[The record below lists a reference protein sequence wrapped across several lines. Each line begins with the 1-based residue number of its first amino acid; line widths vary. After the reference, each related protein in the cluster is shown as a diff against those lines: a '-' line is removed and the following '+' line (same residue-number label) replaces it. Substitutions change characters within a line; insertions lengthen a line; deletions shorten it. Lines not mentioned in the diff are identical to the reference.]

1 MANDTPNQT
10 SFNSENQPTKRRG
23 KSAKTILLDAIRE
36 ESLIDLNPDSTKED
50 AERAYITHI
59 ARRAFNP
66 EDQASATLLSKLLDK
81 TYSSIK
87 ATMPT
92 YEFEFTP
99 DATPLQKV
107 TQIMTASSEGNI
119 PPDVAAIFVQCIKAC
134 VDIEESTDLKER
146 IEKLEAMING
156 G

>member
-1 MANDTPNQT
+1 MVNKTGKGQFSSD
-10 SFNSENQPTKRRG
+10 NQPKGRGRSTK
-23 KSAKTILLDAIRE
+23 TLLFEAIRE
-36 ESLIDLNPDSTKED
+36 ESLIGLKKDSTKED
-50 AERAYITHI
+50 AEKAYLTHI
-59 ARRAFNP
+59 ARRAFDS

-99 DATPLQKV
+99 DAKPLDKV
-107 TQIMTASSEGNI
+107 TQIMTASSEGQI

-134 VDIEESTDLKER
+134 VDIEEFTDLKER
-146 IEKLEAMING
+146 LEKLEAMING
-156 G
+156 E